1 MGGSKSWDFFGT
13 TGRGCFRSD
22 TVFVDCYLG
31 FWTNNCVLLP
41 LYLWYWGLINGSSID
56 GIKNS
61 IWTEW
66 KCIFYVIINGWPI
79 DMSSHPTPRVG
90 CAIVGLAILVHDS
103 RQVSWIRRE
112 PATWVRRAPARCVAP
127 KNWRDFLE
135 NLKYKIWVILSL
147 CPLITVGSDLAWE
160 CDWTCRPNGRGLIN
174 GSPIDNYIKNTLSLH
189 SNGVFFF
196 PLWEKWN

>member
-1 MGGSKSWDFFGT
+1 MNCTRWVHINIPKPVSSPLVFRKLNGGFKILGLFGT

-41 LYLWYWGLINGSSID
+41 LYLWYWGLINGSTID

-79 DMSSHPTPRVG
+79 AMSSHPTPRVG

-103 RQVSWIRRE
+103 RQSE
-112 PATWVRRAPARCVAP
+112 LDSEATRDLIVPRACAVRGA
-127 KNWRDFLE
+127 KKFGGIFG
-135 NLKYKIWVILSL
+135 KS
-147 CPLITVGSDLAWE
+147 
-160 CDWTCRPNGRGLIN
+160 
-174 GSPIDNYIKNTLSLH
+174 
-189 SNGVFFF
+189 
-196 PLWEKWN
+196 